1 MATDSE
7 SRRCEG
13 EVRWKQGASRAC
25 LGSFAACDAHGL
37 SFVQGAPVHLCL
49 ESIDESSLRRFGL
62 EPSGIELAHV
72 QVIAPHWPEGV
83 FRALVA
89 VTRSDGTV
97 VPTSDVLQAWL
108 DVSKHPARGRARAGD
123 KLADFCNLL
132 HPRWAPR
139 DTCSR
144 RARRQCRRVGS
155 FVTQPAPAPDD
166 RDLEALSAQL
176 RALARQLVRDP
187 SSADDL
193 VQEAWLAALDQRRG
207 AVRELGAWLRTV
219 VRNLAARSARR
230 EALRQLAHERSAEAE
245 SSRETEEALERANIA
260 LALRDAAHELAEP
273 VRSVIVLHYFEG
285 RTLEATAA
293 LLGRP
298 LETVR
303 SQRRR
308 GIEELR
314 GVLDRR
320 HRGARRDWLAALAP
334 LLGARP
340 APAPR
345 WRWAALAALTS
356 IAVVS
361 LGVWFARSA
370 PAPAPAL
377 ASAAPGTDEAGES
390 RVEGGEASARTD
402 VAPPA
407 PASAPPPPIEPLAA
421 PEIATKR
428 FAARVTDPDGAPV
441 AGARLD
447 ALGLDGLQLGPFTT
461 GGDGRVAFEV
471 RVDQLSYRASFAERG
486 GIVVH
491 ALAPGR
497 AKAPL
502 AIVPSIDGE
511 QEFELQIGG
520 PGQALAGV
528 VLDPDGAPVVG
539 AQIELDIE
547 VKHVTRTPTGVLLME
562 ELRRA
567 VSGPDGRFLLEN
579 LPRRSHRWVARAR
592 DLGVASGA
600 LEGDAEKLE
609 MTIALPRG
617 VEIAGVVRGS
627 NGAPAVDAEV
637 WVARGVSFNLLA
649 PRARTDERGRYRLRG
664 IMDSPIRIFVRAGG
678 DVDESADA
686 LHAFANDAE
695 RSELDFV
702 LSPRPPIDVRCL
714 EADGRPSPA
723 GMVVLETEPGAPAPW
738 RQSASTDADGR
749 ARWADYPL
757 GPLMAQF
764 VPTSAPGAV
773 LRRDFD
779 SRVTTT
785 LELRLGESERA
796 STSAVSVALVDP
808 WHAPLQAHIVAISS
822 ADGSKLQAD
831 VDPRTGV
838 LEAFELPPGERQF
851 FAVDAFGVTALGAA
865 KLDGAAT
872 VDLGLHTL
880 GSVRSIDLDWSLEGA
895 SELTWLLVGQ
905 LSASCGYERLCEF
918 APGRTRFELRDGNY
932 QLVGRS
938 PTGDERVS
946 IDFTVG
952 DGLPV
957 RVQVQ

>member
-1 MATDSE
+1 MRKSARFGRSVPRPAGSTL
-7 SRRCEG
+7 SRRLRAAANLRIFATCFTLAG
-13 EVRWKQGASRAC
+13 LPGTPACTPRQG
-25 LGSFAACDAHGL
+25 
-37 SFVQGAPVHLCL
+37 
-49 ESIDESSLRRFGL
+49 LR
-62 EPSGIELAHV
+62 
-72 QVIAPHWPEGV
+72 
-83 FRALVA
+83 
-89 VTRSDGTV
+89 D
-97 VPTSDVLQAWL
+97 
-108 DVSKHPARGRARAGD
+108 
-123 KLADFCNLL
+123 
-132 HPRWAPR
+132 
-139 DTCSR
+139 
-144 RARRQCRRVGS
+144 GS

-207 AVRELGAWLRTV
+207 AVRELGAWLRAV

-230 EALRQLAHERSAEAE
+230 ETLREIAHERSAEGA
-245 SSRETEEALERANIA
+245 SSRDTEEALERANIA

-293 LLGRP
+293 RLGRP

-308 GIEELR
+308 GIDELR
-314 GVLDRR
+314 AVLDRR

-334 LLGARP
+334 LLGVRP
-340 APAPR
+340 AQAPR
-345 WRWAALAALTS
+345 WRWAALAALAS
-356 IAVVS
+356 VAVVS
-361 LGVWFARSA
+361 LGVWLTRSEAMTEHA
-370 PAPAPAL
+370 PSL
-377 ASAAPGTDEAGES
+377 ASADAGTDDPGES
-390 RVEGGEASARTD
+390 SAGGDEAPVRID
-402 VAPPA
+402 VAPQFTANA
-407 PASAPPPPIEPLAA
+407 PQTPSEPLAA
-421 PEIATKR
+421 PKVATKR
-428 FAARVTDPDGAPV
+428 FAARVTDPAGAPV
-441 AGARLD
+441 EGARLD
-447 ALGLDGLQLGPFTT
+447 VFGLDGAQLGPFTT
-461 GGDGRVAFEV
+461 DGDGRAAFEI
-471 RVDQLSYRASFAERG
+471 RVDQLSYRASFAGRG

-497 AKAPL
+497 AKAPVAL
-502 AIVPSIDGE
+502 APSVDGE
-511 QEFELQIGG
+511 QEFELQLGA

-528 VLDPDGAPVVG
+528 VLDPDGVPVSG
-539 AQIELDIE
+539 AQIELDNE
-547 VKHVTRTPTGVLLME
+547 LKHVTRTPTGVLLME
-562 ELRRA
+562 DLRRA
-567 VSGPDGRFLLEN
+567 VSGADGRFLLEH

-592 DLGVASGA
+592 DLGVASGSI
-600 LEGDAEKLE
+600 EGDAEELE

-627 NGAPAVDAEV
+627 NGALAAEAEV

-664 IMDSPIRIFVRAGG
+664 LTESPVRIFVRAGG
-678 DVDESADA
+678 GVDESADV

-702 LSPRPPIDVRCL
+702 LSPRPPLEVRCL

-757 GPLMAQF
+757 GPLMLQF

-785 LELRLGESERA
+785 LELRVGESERA
-796 STSAVSVALVDP
+796 STSTVSLALVDP
-808 WHAPLQAHIVAISS
+808 WHAPLRAHLLAISS
-822 ADGSKLQAD
+822 ADGSTLRAD

-838 LEAFELPPGERQF
+838 LEEFELPPGERQF
-851 FAVDAFGVTALGAA
+851 FAVDAFGITALGVAE
-865 KLDGAAT
+865 LDGASAL
-872 VDLGLHTL
+872 DLGLHTL
-880 GSVRSIDLDWSLEGA
+880 GSVRSIEVDWALEGG
-895 SELTWLLVGQ
+895 SELTWVLVGQ
-905 LSASCGYERLCEF
+905 LSDRCGYERLFEF
-918 APGRTRFELRDGNY
+918 AQDRTRFELRDGNY
-932 QLVGRS
+932 QLVGRA
-938 PTGDERVS
+938 PTGDDRVS
-946 IDFTVG
+946 IHFSVG
-952 DGLPV
+952 DVHPV
-957 RVQVQ
+957 RVQVK